1 VTQRFVR
8 DLRAGARL
16 QTFLVSATVAVL
28 TLRLFLEITGY
39 PELGPGGLHIAHMLW
54 GGLLMLAGLV
64 ILFSF
69 IGKEIERFA
78 VVIAGIG
85 FGTFMDEVGKFVT
98 QDNDYFYRPAVAI
111 IYVTFV
117 VLYFATRAIH
127 TLRAHSEREYL
138 VNALVEMED
147 VALHDL
153 DEEESK
159 RLQAY
164 LDRCDP
170 DHPLTRVLRRALKS
184 VRLVPGPPPSPFTR
198 AAQWVGRQ
206 YRRLA
211 SRRAFPNLIVGIFL
225 AELLVKLSYIV
236 LVAFAARP
244 ELPPA
249 DPNLF
254 DPPATRAKT
263 ISFSQWAE
271 IGSWAVS
278 ALLVARGMFWIRRSR
293 ISAFRSF
300 EGSVLVAIFVTHVF
314 SFYRNQFLALLGL
327 AFSVLMLISVR
338 YAIRQERMR
347 AAPPV
352 SPPQRRARPA
362 PDRATG

>member
-1 VTQRFVR
+1 MTQRFVR

-16 QTFLVSATVAVL
+16 QTFLVSATAAVL

-39 PELGPGGLHIAHMLW
+39 PQLGPGGLHIAHMLW
-54 GGLLMLAGLV
+54 GGLLMLAAIV

-85 FGTFMDEVGKFVT
+85 FGTFIDEVGKFLT

-117 VLYFATRAIH
+117 LLYFATRAIH
-127 TLRAHSEREYL
+127 TLRAHTQTEYL

-147 VALHDL
+147 VVLHDL

-159 RLQAY
+159 RLETY
-164 LDRCDP
+164 LGRSDP
-170 DHPLTRVLRRALKS
+170 GHPMTRVLRRALKS
-184 VRLVPGPPPSPFTR
+184 VQLVPGPAPSMLTR
-198 AAQWVGRQ
+198 AGKWLGRQ
-206 YRRLA
+206 YRRVA
-211 SRRAFPNLIVGIFL
+211 TRPTFSNLIVGIFL
-225 AELLVKLSYIV
+225 AELMVKLSYIV

-244 ELPPA
+244 ELPPP
-249 DPNLF
+249 DPAIFEL
-254 DPPATRAKT
+254 PATRAKT

-271 IGSWAVS
+271 IGSWALS
-278 ALLVARGMFWIRRSR
+278 ALFVARGMFVIRRSR

-300 EGSVLVAIFVTHVF
+300 EGSVLVAIFITHVF
-314 SFYRNQFLALLGL
+314 SFYRNQFLGLLGL
-327 AFSVLMLISVR
+327 SFSVFMLISVR
-338 YAIRQERMR
+338 YAIRQERVRATPRSPGR
-347 AAPPV
+347 AA
-352 SPPQRRARPA
+352 
-362 PDRATG
+362 